1 MLILHFHNSFLFWG
15 LEQPGFVFK
24 LPIPVF
30 RMYTLLFL
38 CMLHPNMLL
47 WSAKKKK
54 KNDVITSDKRDVTHN
69 TVSADLIFP
78 HCNIDNMLSI
88 CVWQTNHDAC
98 VGELVISRETVQIK
112 LHPLYVPLIWIKEG
126 PSSAKRYLD
135 GMCTRR
141 QAEIIQG
148 HVTKKKKHFVG

>member
-47 WSAKKKK
+47 GPEKKKK

-78 HCNIDNMLSI
+78 TVTSTI
-88 CVWQTNHDAC
+88 CCQFAYDRQIMMHV
-98 VGELVISRETVQIK
+98 LVN
-112 LHPLYVPLIWIKEG
+112 L
-126 PSSAKRYLD
+126 
-135 GMCTRR
+135 
-141 QAEIIQG
+141 
-148 HVTKKKKHFVG
+148 